1 MRFKEII
8 YIIYIYIIYNIYG
21 AEAFLAS
28 PQHVTTTGVL
38 RQAY

>member
-8 YIIYIYIIYNIYG
+8 YIYYILYIIYG

>member
-1 MRFKEII
+1 MGFKEII
-8 YIIYIYIIYNIYG
+8 YIYYIVYNIYG

-28 PQHVTTTGVL
+28 PQHVRTTGVL